1 MKGPFMI
8 LTSQFWD
15 FISVFVYALVILLGI
30 LAFIVDLLIIWT
42 IWELFWHWLRKKS
55 WFKKKGYDYE

>member
-1 MKGPFMI
+1 MI

-30 LAFIVDLLIIWT
+30 FAFIVDLLIIWC
-42 IWELFWHWLRKKS
+42 IWEMIWHWLRKKS
-55 WFKKKGYDYE
+55 WFKKKGYPYE

>member
-1 MKGPFMI
+1 MI

-30 LAFIVDLLIIWT
+30 LAFIVDLLIIWC
-42 IWELFWHWLRKKS
+42 IWEMIWHWLRKKS
-55 WFKKKGYDYE
+55 WFKKKGYPYE

>member
-1 MKGPFMI
+1 MI
-8 LTSQFWD
+8 FTSQFWD

-30 LAFIVDLLIIWT
+30 LAFIVDMLVLWA

-55 WFKKKGYDYE
+55 WFKKKGCTHE